1 MCLHAN
7 EHSLICFRPI
17 EYIRLFMLSHVSHC
31 MCQILCPIAKW
42 CPVYVCFK
50 LPCMDC
56 LKMCITDNMQ
66 YIVLQMLSSILFS
79 S

>member
-1 MCLHAN
+1 
-7 EHSLICFRPI
+7 
-17 EYIRLFMLSHVSHC
+17 MLSHVSHC

-66 YIVLQMLSSILFS
+66 YIVLQMLSSILLS